1 MSEDSSECSCV
12 VDCAG
17 LHEIAMTTSNNL
29 KTLYLDQLS
38 AGVIG
43 VPAYVWQEFEEIYPD
58 DAASLES
65 YITLKIKMKKAYHV
79 GAASIADKIHARLSL
94 SPYDGQ
100 TDLYAASVCSIEK
113 YKLLTTL
120 SQLSAY
126 HGIDSCEATDLVSWA
141 ESLGTGAK
149 PAPVGA

>member
-79 GAASIADKIHARLSL
+79 GAASIAYGVNRIRAVL
-94 SPYDGQ
+94 
-100 TDLYAASVCSIEK
+100 IN
-113 YKLLTTL
+113 LLAL
-120 SQLSAY
+120 L
-126 HGIDSCEATDLVSWA
+126 GIK
-141 ESLGTGAK
+141 GYQK
-149 PAPVGA
+149 PC